1 MRGASPPTMRSA
13 CPRHEGRLTPSQG
26 APPGRSTTITMFH
39 TPGGTPCGGAPC
51 GGGRRTSWWGK
62 APHVGGLGARVGH
75 AVVDYAVPCG

>member
-1 MRGASPPTMRSA
+1 MLQKRKFGVKWLRDLTTGDANPTTRA
-13 CPRHEGRLTPSQG
+13 ALGN
-26 APPGRSTTITMFH
+26 IK
-39 TPGGTPCGGAPC
+39 GGAPC